1 MYREVRA
8 FNKVRIFRKDIQ
20 GVCDSLFFTSKDSC
34 LIMYK
39 DPILWNENNQLLGE
53 EIRIYMNDSTI
64 DWAHIVN
71 QALSVEKKDSIH
83 YNQVT
88 GKDIKAY
95 FLNGELHKV
104 DVIGNVR
111 LVYYPEEKDSTMMGM
126 NVSETSLLNIYL
138 KKKKMEKMVMS
149 PKSNGTLYP
158 MLMIPQDKMRL
169 TNFGWFDFIRP
180 LNKDDIYEWRGKK
193 AGQELKKKG
202 RKSIPLPNHGHS

>member
-1 MYREVRA
+1 
-8 FNKVRIFRKDIQ
+8 
-20 GVCDSLFFTSKDSC
+20 
-34 LIMYK
+34 MYK

-202 RKSIPLPNHGHS
+202 RKSIPLPNHGIVKQ

>member
-1 MYREVRA
+1 
-8 FNKVRIFRKDIQ
+8 
-20 GVCDSLFFTSKDSC
+20 
-34 LIMYK
+34 
-39 DPILWNENNQLLGE
+39 
-53 EIRIYMNDSTI
+53 
-64 DWAHIVN
+64 
-71 QALSVEKKDSIH
+71 
-83 YNQVT
+83 
-88 GKDIKAY
+88 
-95 FLNGELHKV
+95 
-104 DVIGNVR
+104 
-111 LVYYPEEKDSTMMGM
+111 MGM

-202 RKSIPLPNHGHS
+202 RKSIPLPNHGIVKQ